1 MTTVTKEVFKYSVHV
16 LVGDGVRG
24 HEKQQ
29 VRYLRK
35 ILMRC
40 NTPAHNSN
48 GVESVE
54 EVIKNDNQPRVV
66 GDAAVFVVW
75 GVEFSFCVHVRFDGL
90 LFQLSRFQFGLH
102 RPQA

>member
-1 MTTVTKEVFKYSVHV
+1 MTAVAEEIFEHFVHV
-16 LVGDGVRG
+16 LIRDGVCG

-29 VRYLRK
+29 VRDFRK
-35 ILMRC
+35 ILMWC

-66 GDAAVFVVW
+66 GDAAIFVVW
-75 GVEFSFCVHVRFDGL
+75 GMEFSFCVHVQFDGL

-102 RPQA
+102 GQQA